1 LTDHRRITAIGAA
14 LFGVAVLAAA
24 LPVLADP
31 YDYRDRRDS
40 ITSSAGNAN
49 ASNIAVHTVDPWPRH
64 AKNPRIPLDGHRAGI
79 AITRY
84 KQNRSIEPKGLD
96 NTPAI
101 DLGAGGQSGASLAK

>member
-1 LTDHRRITAIGAA
+1 MTDHHRIKAIGAA
-14 LFGVAVLAAA
+14 LLGLAVSAAA

-31 YDYRDRRDS
+31 YDYRDRRDT

-64 AKNPRIPLDGHRAGI
+64 AKNPRIHLDGRRAGI

-84 KQNRSIEPKGLD
+84 QQNRSIEPKGLE
-96 NTPAI
+96 NTPAF
-101 DLGAGGQSGASLAK
+101 DVSGPSGTSLTK